1 MKKTLIVMLAVLVLF
16 FTSSAA
22 MAQPRYHGGHPGH
35 DNGVVTGLVILGVVV
50 LVGVVVAVVNGIVRA
65 ASRPDPAQQPIPA
78 QQPAY
83 AQQTAPAD
91 HIHIGECFPDGKY
104 FPDDVGVFN
113 EYGQEVGYI
122 PAETTFRPGTCLQ

>member
-16 FTSSAA
+16 FTSSTA
-22 MAQPRYHGGHPGH
+22 MAQPRYHGGPHGGG
-35 DNGVVTGLVILGVVV
+35 NGAGTAIVALVIFAGIAIVA
-50 LVGVVVAVVNGIVRA
+50 AVVNEIFRTKA
-65 ASRPDPAQQPIPA
+65 YAQQA
-78 QQPAY
+78 AY